1 MQLSAARTFMKNVFL
16 IGLMLAGTIA
26 QAQNWKIDP
35 VHSSAQFSVKH
46 MMIMNV
52 KGDFKKVTGS
62 AVYDP
67 KNLNAASL
75 EASIETS
82 TISTREEKRDTH
94 LKSADFL
101 DVAKFPTITF
111 KSTKFE
117 KAGDGLK
124 ISGNLTMRG
133 VTKPVILL
141 VDGPTVEIKD
151 TYGNQ
156 RVGATAT
163 TKVNRKDFGIV
174 YNAVLEAGGVVVGDD
189 VAISLDVELIKQK

>member
-1 MQLSAARTFMKNVFL
+1 MKKSIFVCL
-16 IGLMLAGTIA
+16 ILVGSMV
-26 QAQNWKIDP
+26 QAQSWKIDP

-46 MMIMNV
+46 LMIMNV
-52 KGDFKKVTGS
+52 RGDFKKVTGS

-67 KNLNAASL
+67 KNLSAASL
-75 EASIETS
+75 ETSIETS

-94 LKSADFL
+94 LKSPDFL

-124 ISGNLTMRG
+124 ISGNLTIRG
-133 VTKPVILL
+133 VTKPAVLM

-163 TKVNRKDFGIV
+163 TKVNRKDFGIA

-189 VAISLDVELIKQK
+189 VAITLDVELIKLK

>member
-1 MQLSAARTFMKNVFL
+1 MKNSIFVS
-16 IGLMLAGTIA
+16 LMLVGTTV
-26 QAQNWKIDP
+26 QAQSWKIDP

-46 MMIMNV
+46 LMIMNV
-52 KGDFKKVTGS
+52 RGDFKKVTGS

-67 KNLNAASL
+67 KNLSAASL

-124 ISGNLTMRG
+124 VSGNLTIRG
-133 VTKPVILL
+133 VTKSAVLM

-163 TKVNRKDFGIV
+163 TKVNRKDFGIA

-189 VAISLDVELIKQK
+189 VAITLDVELIKQK

>member
-1 MQLSAARTFMKNVFL
+1 MKNSIFVS
-16 IGLMLAGTIA
+16 LMLVGTTV
-26 QAQNWKIDP
+26 QAQSWKIDP

-46 MMIMNV
+46 LMIMNV
-52 KGDFKKVTGS
+52 RGDFKKVTGS

-67 KNLNAASL
+67 KNLSAASL

-117 KAGDGLK
+117 KAGNGLK
-124 ISGNLTMRG
+124 VSGNLTIRG
-133 VTKPVILL
+133 VTKSAVLM

-163 TKVNRKDFGIV
+163 TKVNRKDFGIA

-189 VAISLDVELIKQK
+189 VAITLDVELIKQK

>member
-1 MQLSAARTFMKNVFL
+1 MKNSIFVS
-16 IGLMLAGTIA
+16 LMLVGTTV
-26 QAQNWKIDP
+26 QAQSWKIDP

-46 MMIMNV
+46 LMIMNV
-52 KGDFKKVTGS
+52 RGDFKKVTGS

-67 KNLNAASL
+67 KNLGAASL

-124 ISGNLTMRG
+124 VSGNLTIRG
-133 VTKPVILL
+133 VTKSAVLM

-163 TKVNRKDFGIV
+163 TKVNRKDFGIA

-189 VAISLDVELIKQK
+189 VAITLDVELIKQK